1 MPYMFYI
8 SIHFS
13 PNPNYALHLSVGLQY
28 SHSTHHNNI
37 SAQQWAVVT
46 QYTVLHTLQINS
58 ELLSGT
64 HQYCASCGVI
74 LTGYVGYNHCYS
86 CYPLPS
92 AIPHLNILLLSTT
105 FTYPTSQ
112 YTPAIRYLQL
122 SHISIYSCY
131 PLASAIPHLNILL
144 LSTTFSY
151 PTSQYTPAIHY
162 LQLSHI
168 SIYFCYPLPSAIPHL
183 NILLLSTVFSY
194 PTSQYTPAP
203 LCSTWWVYPSS
214 SK

>member
-1 MPYMFYI
+1 MFIRCWRPYVVMLTDSAEVSDLGI
-8 SIHFS
+8 LVRAKHCAAIH
-13 PNPNYALHLSVGLQY
+13 
-28 SHSTHHNNI
+28 
-37 SAQQWAVVT
+37 
-46 QYTVLHTLQINS
+46 
-58 ELLSGT
+58 
-64 HQYCASCGVI
+64 
-74 LTGYVGYNHCYS
+74 
-86 CYPLPS
+86 
-92 AIPHLNILLLSTT
+92 
-105 FTYPTSQ
+105 
-112 YTPAIRYLQL
+112 YLQL

-131 PLASAIPHLNILL
+131 PLPSAIPHLNILL